1 MLCVCFKISMGLPSW
16 CSGWES
22 ACRCR
27 GHGFEPWSGRI
38 PHAAEQLGPCA
49 TATEPAPWS
58 LCSTSRE
65 ATATRSPCT
74 ATKSGPRSPQLEK
87 DCTEQ
92 QRPNT
97 AKNKIN
103 KINKFIKKKNPWYI
117 TLEVKWIYV
126 YNWPLNNTGFH
137 CASPLIHGFFSSKYY
152 STTWWSQLVESAD
165 VEPWIWRADYENIVW
180 NIKET

>member
-103 KINKFIKKKNPWYI
+103 KINKFIKKKISMVHYPRGKVNI
-117 TLEVKWIYV
+117 CIQLTLEQ
-126 YNWPLNNTGFH
+126 
-137 CASPLIHGFFSSKYY
+137 HGFSLCI
-152 STTWWSQLVESAD
+152 STYTRIFFQ
-165 VEPWIWRADYENIVW
+165 
-180 NIKET
+180 